1 MKDNVSVARASVTTS
16 RADRALRASW
26 KRSRQYGLNPSVAM
40 DPPTV
45 SDVDTRGRLFRA
57 AAPVLHRIRTDIDGE
72 RLSVMLVG
80 AQAEMLT
87 TVNGCRQ
94 IDTVVERIGAIP
106 GAVWREDTTG
116 TNALATPFETR
127 GPLFVRGDQHYM
139 EGLHGYSCYG
149 RPIFNPLNGHLLGV
163 LDVMSVAGAE
173 SSLMRPFI
181 DSAIAEIEQNI
192 QDTAGSRIRSVVRA
206 FEDAARHPA
215 AMVVAVSPNLML
227 QSTMAART
235 LSDADIAT
243 LQQLADGMP
252 GTIRTECELTS
263 GQTARLEMTSIE
275 GSDAV
280 LIRLRSRQ
288 RPAIPRAAEPLRQ
301 RSRVQQSIDDVRA
314 GTGSAV
320 IVGEP
325 GSGRT
330 TALNA
335 AARGLALRAIDG
347 RTAVTTEIEEM
358 LCTSACD
365 PLPDVLTIDNL
376 DLLSTSARY
385 LVETLLARSGPR
397 IFATTS
403 VPAAAD
409 VDSARFL
416 DLFDNR
422 LDLPTLRDQRSE
434 LLSTLNEIAG
444 PGVRFRFTPQATRVL
459 ESYSWPGNHREL
471 ATVLRSLARSRGKL
485 IDVADLPIDLRMKAT
500 IRQMTPWQRA
510 SCDAIMRAI
519 EIHHGNKA
527 HAAEYL
533 GISRSTLY
541 HHIKEYGIIV

>member
-1 MKDNVSVARASVTTS
+1 MKDNVSVARASATANCAERT
-16 RADRALRASW
+16 LRDSW
-26 KRSRQYGLNPSVAM
+26 KRSRQYGLDPSTPM

-45 SDVDTRGRLFRA
+45 GDVDTRGRLFRA

-94 IDTVVERIGAIP
+94 IDTVVERIGATP

-127 GPLFVRGDQHYM
+127 SPLFVRGDQHYM

-149 RPIFNPLNGHLLGV
+149 RPIFNPLNGHLMGV

-192 QDTAGSRIRSVVRA
+192 QDTAGSRTRSVVRA

-243 LQQLADGMP
+243 LQQLADGVP
-252 GTIRTECELTS
+252 GTSHTECELAS
-263 GQTARLEMTSIE
+263 GQIAQLEMTSIE

-280 LIRLRSRQ
+280 LIRLQSRQ

-320 IVGEP
+320 IVGES

-330 TALNA
+330 TALSE
-335 AARGLALRAIDG
+335 AARALAQRAIDG
-347 RTAVTTEIEEM
+347 RTAVTADIEEM
-358 LCTSACD
+358 LCVLACD

-376 DLLSTSARY
+376 ELLPTSARD
-385 LVETLLARSGPR
+385 LVEILLARGRPR

-403 VPAAAD
+403 VPDIAD
-409 VDSARFL
+409 ADGARFL
-416 DLFDNR
+416 DLFDDR
-422 LDLPTLRDQRSE
+422 IDLPTLRDQRSE
-434 LLSTLNEIAG
+434 LLSMLNEIAG
-444 PGVRFRFTPQATRVL
+444 PGVRFRFTSQATRVL

-471 ATVLRSLARSRGKL
+471 ATVLRSLERYRGTL
-485 IDVADLPIDLRMKAT
+485 IDVVHLPINLRMKAT
-500 IRQMTPWQRA
+500 AKQMTPWQQA
-510 SCDAIMRAI
+510 SCDAIMRAL